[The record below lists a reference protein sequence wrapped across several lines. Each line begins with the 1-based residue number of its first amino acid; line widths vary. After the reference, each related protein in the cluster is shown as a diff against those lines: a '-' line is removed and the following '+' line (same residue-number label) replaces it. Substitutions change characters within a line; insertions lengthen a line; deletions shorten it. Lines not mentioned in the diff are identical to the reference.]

1 MKAVISGKSDDD
13 QQKILPHEIN
23 FQESTHPNDALI
35 RKELYLTNKQD
46 VPMMIYNLG
55 ILLSNDSTQEE
66 NDMDVLLLT
75 EEDVLLILKSKTS
88 NGQAITRDSQNFS
101 NKNKTIIASN
111 YVL

>member
-1 MKAVISGKSDDD
+1 
-13 QQKILPHEIN
+13 
-23 FQESTHPNDALI
+23 
-35 RKELYLTNKQD
+35 
-46 VPMMIYNLG
+46 MIWMFF
-55 ILLSNDSTQEE
+55 IP
-66 NDMDVLLLT
+66 T